1 MTTIIM
7 DTRLIIIAV
16 EKPIK
21 DPSRG
26 PSIVIDCEP
35 SIVVDCE
42 CELITVLY
50 ESVVDVVVD

>member
-16 EKPIK
+16 EMPIK

-26 PSIVIDCEP
+26 PSIIIDC
-35 SIVVDCE
+35 DCE
-42 CELITVLY
+42 LAIISY
-50 ESVVDVVVD
+50 ESVVMAVEVVVD